1 MNPLYDLTAEQR
13 VEVCEDIIAIIN
25 GRRLGELAALRA
37 RWLREHREATPW
49 QCVDADHIARKASSL
64 LGGSPAGWREAAL
77 AALGVSSRLDVSLAA
92 VRELANELQSEQEPD
107 RQQQPD
113 PEPGRWQQAETA
125 GPRVSIGK
133 RRPQR

>member
-1 MNPLYDLTAEQR
+1 MNHLHGLTTEQR
-13 VEVCEDIIAIIN
+13 VEVCGDLIAVIN
-25 GRRLGELAALRA
+25 GRRLDELVALRA

-49 QCVDADHIARKASSL
+49 QHVDADHIARKASSL

-92 VRELANELQSEQEPD
+92 IRELADELQSEQEPD
-107 RQQQPD
+107 RRQQPD

-125 GPRVSIGK
+125 GPRVTIGK